1 MARELFLKKGRQI
14 SNITQCGVDTERADG
29 ILQRSWV
36 AGVTPAEIIIAQ
48 IATQLL
54 ILVCQTAIGLIFAI
68 LVFGIE
74 VRGSIGVVILLTL
87 LQGFGG
93 MSFGK
98 QNLSNLPPLGLH
110 RDLCLRS
117 FPSKMPLQMEITKK

>member
-1 MARELFLKKGRQI
+1 MDKTRELFLKKGRQI
-14 SNITQCGVDTERADG
+14 SNVTQCGVDTERTDG

-98 QNLSNLPPLGLH
+98 QNLYLSASH
-110 RDLCLRS
+110 ISLRQNS
-117 FPSKMPLQMEITKK
+117 TKLSHDSKKR